1 LPVCVSAGE
10 NVYLASL
17 ITRQLKNQMR
27 GGAEAEQPEAL
38 PATYSAQTIRAIADD
53 AGAE

>member
-1 LPVCVSAGE
+1 LPVWLSAGE
-10 NVYLASL
+10 NVHLASL

-27 GGAEAEQPEAL
+27 GGAEAKESEAL
-38 PATYSAQTIRAIADD
+38 AATYFAQTIRTIPDD